1 MQSGIVCKSSFLIL
15 TKCGRRNNKITKKQK
30 RSSSLAV
37 LATLVRTVLVKTKI
51 PIQNKTKHKID
62 NKIKNIVINKL
73 VKRLWYGVE
82 SALPARL
89 WASRTPG
96 DLLSVRSSKQEGKV
110 LKTNG

>member
-1 MQSGIVCKSSFLIL
+1 MRSGIVCKSSFLIL

-30 RSSSLAV
+30 AV
-37 LATLVRTVLVKTKI
+37 LATLVCTVLVKTKI
-51 PIQNKTKHKID
+51 PFQNKTKHKID
-62 NKIKNIVINKL
+62 NKIKNIVKNKL